1 VTFEEHLQNH
11 QNDDGSYDLE
21 AAERARADEIART
34 PGEIAA
40 LAAKAA
46 KHERTAWENKETA
59 NLRKQFMQPAL
70 SSELELEVMVPL
82 GDSVVVRY
90 GDMDHKRIRLRK
102 DLRTKIHLDE
112 ARAFDAELTHWM
124 RTEQLLDD
132 GQTITDALAA
142 GAS

>member
-1 VTFEEHLQNH
+1 MTFEEHVQNH
-11 QNDDGSYDLE
+11 RNQDGSYDLE
-21 AAERARADEIART
+21 AAEHARADEIAQT
-34 PGEIAA
+34 PGELAA

-46 KHERTAWENKETA
+46 KQERAAWERKETT

-70 SSELELEVMVPL
+70 STELELEVMVPL
-82 GDSVVVRY
+82 GDSVAVRF

-132 GQTITDALAA
+132 GQTISEALLG
-142 GAS
+142 GAR